1 MTLSTRLTYLLIA
14 ITALVALLVGGYSVT
29 TATHAQYATL
39 NNAIDTVA
47 TSGAGHPLTALS
59 DATNMVQQDNLNLTL
74 DMIDASGHVTIVAQG
89 TVPLTARP
97 TLADVHASLG
107 GLSTSSD
114 LPGFVYRS
122 IAIGGGDYL
131 LIAGST
137 AAISASSHRVVERTV
152 LVGIIAALVMGIV
165 ARLFMRRDL
174 RTFAAL
180 TAFATRV
187 ANGAVDLT
195 PPEASGST
203 DVRELQRALARMVA
217 ALQSTIETE
226 KRTSEAM
233 QRFIGDASHELR
245 TPLTV
250 IKGYTDL
257 LATETVDD
265 AQRERAIAR
274 MRTETLRMESL
285 VRDLLFLAEVRE
297 VGRDDQV
304 AFDLSEVVTTAA
316 RDFGLDHP
324 ERPLTQ
330 AIAPAV
336 RIHGRREYVER
347 LLANALSNVVRHT
360 APTDPI
366 RITLRGTDPVI
377 MRIEDGGPGLPHASY
392 GQRLEQFRRF
402 DPSRSRAS
410 GGSGLGMSIMADV
423 ADALGGT
430 LTTERSDLGG
440 LALVFSFPP
449 VGSSLSDVPGAA
461 PVGS

>member
-1 MTLSTRLTYLLIA
+1 MTLSARLTFLLIT

-59 DATNMVQQDNLNLTL
+59 DAINMVQQDNLNLTL
-74 DMIDASGHVTIVAQG
+74 EVIDASGHVTVVANG

-97 TLADVHASLG
+97 TRADVLASQNALR
-107 GLSTSSD
+107 TSSD
-114 LPGFVYRS
+114 MPGFVYRS

-137 AAISASSHRVVERTV
+137 SAISASSHRVVERTI

-180 TAFATRV
+180 TSFATRV
-187 ANGAVDLT
+187 ANGAIDLT

-203 DVRELQRALARMVA
+203 DVRELQRALASMVA

-257 LATETVDD
+257 LATTPIDD
-265 AQRERAIAR
+265 AQRDRAIAR
-274 MRTETLRMESL
+274 MRTETVRMEAL

-297 VGRDDQV
+297 VGRHDHV
-304 AFDLSEVVTTAA
+304 ELDLSEVVATATH
-316 RDFGLDHP
+316 DFALDHP
-324 ERPLTQ
+324 DRPLTED
-330 AIAPAV
+330 IAPSV
-336 RIHGRREYVER
+336 RIRARRDYVER
-347 LLANALSNVVRHT
+347 LLTNALTNVVRHT
-360 APTDPI
+360 APTDPL
-366 RITLRGTDPVI
+366 RVTLRANPTTL
-377 MRIEDGGPGLPHASY
+377 RIEDGGPGLPAASY

-423 ADALGGT
+423 TDALGGT
-430 LTTERSDLGG
+430 LTTERSELGG
-440 LALVFSFPP
+440 LALVFTFPP
-449 VGSSLSDVPGAA
+449 LAAGLSGVPGAA

>member
-1 MTLSTRLTYLLIA
+1 MTLSTRLTYLLIV
-14 ITALVALLVGGYSVT
+14 ITTLVALLVGGYSVT

-59 DATNMVQQDNLNLTL
+59 DAINMVQQDNLNLTL
-74 DMIDASGHVTIVAQG
+74 DVIDASGHG
-89 TVPLTARP
+89 TVVANGTVALSGRP
-97 TLADVHASLG
+97 TRADVLASLD

-137 AAISASSHRVVERTV
+137 SAISASSHRVVERTV
-152 LVGIIAALVMGIV
+152 LVGILAALVMGIV

-180 TAFATRV
+180 TSFATRV

-203 DVRELQRALARMVA
+203 DVHELQRALTRMVA

-257 LATETVDD
+257 LATTPNDD
-265 AQRERAIAR
+265 AQRERALAR
-274 MRTETLRMESL
+274 MRTETVRMESL
-285 VRDLLFLAEVRE
+285 VADLLFLAEVRE
-297 VGRDDQV
+297 VGRHDHV
-304 AFDLSEVVTTAA
+304 ELDLSEVVATAT
-316 RDFGLDHP
+316 RDFALDHP
-324 ERPLTQ
+324 ERPLTER
-330 AIAPAV
+330 IAPSI
-336 RIHGRREYVER
+336 RIRARREYVER
-347 LLANALSNVVRHT
+347 LLANALTNVVRHT
-360 APTDPI
+360 APSDPL
-366 RITLRGTDPVI
+366 RVTLDGPDPATL
-377 MRIEDGGPGLPHASY
+377 RIEDGGPGLPDASY

-423 ADALGGT
+423 TDALGGT

-440 LALVFSFPP
+440 LALVFRFPTR
-449 VGSSLSDVPGAA
+449 SLSDVPGAA

>member
-1 MTLSTRLTYLLIA
+1 MTLSTRLTLLLIA

-29 TATHAQYATL
+29 TGTHAQYATL

-59 DATNMVQQDNLNLTL
+59 DAINMVQQDNLNLTL
-74 DMIDASGHVTIVAQG
+74 EVIDSTGHVTTVASG
-89 TVPLTARP
+89 TVALLDRP
-97 TLADVHASLG
+97 TRADVLASLD
-107 GLSTSSD
+107 GLHTSRD

-137 AAISASSHRVVERTV
+137 SAIAASSHRVVVRTV
-152 LVGIIAALVMGIV
+152 LVGIIAALVMGVV

-180 TAFATRV
+180 TSFATRV
-187 ANGAVDLT
+187 AHGAVDEQ
-195 PPEASGST
+195 PPDASGST
-203 DVRELQRALARMVA
+203 DVRELQRALAQMVS

-257 LATETVDD
+257 LANTTIDD
-265 AQRERAIAR
+265 AQRERALNR
-274 MRTETLRMESL
+274 MRSETVRMESL
-285 VRDLLFLAEVRE
+285 VGDLLFLAEVRE
-297 VGRDDQV
+297 VGRHDHV
-304 AFDLSEVVTTAA
+304 ELDLSEVVTAA
-316 RDFGLDHP
+316 VHDFELDYP
-324 ERPLTQ
+324 DRPLTK
-330 AIAPAV
+330 AIAPSI
-336 RIHGRREYVER
+336 RIEARREYVER
-347 LLANALSNVVRHT
+347 LLANALVNVVRHT
-360 APTDPI
+360 GPTDPL
-366 RITLRGTDPVI
+366 RVTVRGGERVTL
-377 MRIEDGGPGLPHASY
+377 RIEDGGPGLPAASY
-392 GQRLEQFRRF
+392 GQRLEEFRRF

-423 ADALGGT
+423 TDALGGT

-440 LALVFSFPP
+440 LALVFVFPP
-449 VGSSLSDVPGAA
+449 IGERG
-461 PVGS
+461 

>member
-1 MTLSTRLTYLLIA
+1 MTLSARLTFLLIT

-59 DATNMVQQDNLNLTL
+59 DAINMVQQDNLNLTL
-74 DMIDASGHVTIVAQG
+74 EVIDASGHVTVVANG

-97 TLADVHASLG
+97 TRADVLASQNALR
-107 GLSTSSD
+107 TSSD
-114 LPGFVYRS
+114 MPGFVYRS

-137 AAISASSHRVVERTV
+137 SAISASSHRVVERTI

-180 TAFATRV
+180 TSFATRV
-187 ANGAVDLT
+187 ANGAIDLT

-203 DVRELQRALARMVA
+203 DVRELQRALASMVA
-217 ALQSTIETE
+217 ALQSTIEAE

-257 LATETVDD
+257 LATTPIDD
-265 AQRERAIAR
+265 AQRDRAIAR
-274 MRTETLRMESL
+274 MRTETVRMEAL
-285 VRDLLFLAEVRE
+285 VRDLLFLA
-297 VGRDDQV
+297 
-304 AFDLSEVVTTAA
+304 
-316 RDFGLDHP
+316 
-324 ERPLTQ
+324 
-330 AIAPAV
+330 
-336 RIHGRREYVER
+336 
-347 LLANALSNVVRHT
+347 
-360 APTDPI
+360 
-366 RITLRGTDPVI
+366 
-377 MRIEDGGPGLPHASY
+377 
-392 GQRLEQFRRF
+392 
-402 DPSRSRAS
+402 
-410 GGSGLGMSIMADV
+410 
-423 ADALGGT
+423 
-430 LTTERSDLGG
+430 
-440 LALVFSFPP
+440 
-449 VGSSLSDVPGAA
+449 
-461 PVGS
+461 